1 MGILLKPF
9 ILDVIILFYVMIM
22 LILGYKKGFIV
33 RLYDFLSTLL
43 AALIAYEISY
53 PISQICVIYQLEP
66 PLEVLAQNV
75 NQFFMFVIIF
85 VLLKAACKILGIF
98 IKPSIQK
105 VLSLLKITKLLDH
118 LLGIV
123 LSFLESIVMIYIILA
138 LIISPLFSGGKELIQ
153 NSIIAQTISQ
163 SLPQYA
169 SEIMNFEMIK
179 DFHDIDLSKKDTAY
193 VTLVTEMLYK
203 LDKDG
208 MIDEQSLK
216 TFIESYYDHIDH
228 VSLNQKTYDLLMEM
242 CRHHQIDEQK
252 VSEGIIVSENEE

>member
-33 RLYDFLSTLL
+33 RLYDFLSTVL

-53 PISQICVIYQLEP
+53 PVSQTWVIYQLEP
-66 PLEVLAQNV
+66 PLEILAQNV

-85 VLLKAACKILGIF
+85 VLFKLACKILGIF
-98 IKPSIQK
+98 IKPFIQK
-105 VLSLLKITKLLDH
+105 VFSLLKITKLLDH

-123 LSFLESIVMIYIILA
+123 LSFLESLVMIYIILA
-138 LIISPLFSGGKELIQ
+138 LIISPLFSGGKEMVQ

-169 SEIMNFEMIK
+169 SEIMNFEIIK
-179 DFHDIDLSKKDTAY
+179 DFHNIDLSQKDTAC
-193 VTLVTEMLYK
+193 VTLVTEILYK
-203 LDKDG
+203 LDNDD

-216 TFIESYYDHIDH
+216 TFIESYYENIDD
-228 VSLNQKTYDLLMEM
+228 VLLDQKTYDLLIEM
-242 CRHHQIDEQK
+242 CHHHQIDDKK